1 MEPDEIASII
11 RKVSSSSLSV
21 DEYLRKH
28 RVPFSRPQYF
38 RYKARLAASGVEALV
53 DGRTKGN
60 YRKLTPGAE
69 GFLRGLHS
77 ANPHLSL
84 QQMCASLESALGIE
98 VDRSTVSRF
107 FKAVGEQIEWPRPE
121 EPDRSFTS
129 CGGFEIIGALALHLG
144 WAKHTAEVIAKERER
159 FKRTAAY
166 RHERASRDR
175 KGRNPL
181 GQFTG
186 EYNRREEIRLRRF
199 ASVEEKRGGKNFSR
213 TGLFRAGEAVLQRK
227 CLGILAL
234 PLITLNGTTR
244 SADVPLGNALAH
256 FCGYNYRHDTLDKF
270 LRELKYLGISGRLLR
285 EQVGFWLKHWHAIE
299 ESPSGGLPF
308 LCYYVDGNTKP
319 LWSEKRVKQNK
330 VTMLGRVMGCLEQVF
345 VHDGFGHPVY
355 METYAGKA
363 PVGEHILGLFE
374 KIEEALEGPGPP
386 LHVTRVIVMDAASNG
401 VATLRA
407 FAEQQRYHYITALD
421 DNQWNPRKVRHEG
434 RPKRYYFG
442 EATLRDCLLELE
454 DSRQKG
460 YLVVVRA
467 VRIDWDH
474 GKRTVLITSLPKEA
488 VGASLVVKAYFD
500 RWPHEEL
507 QFRGMKSFAC
517 LNRVAG
523 YGKMKLPDQNVR
535 QRQKKIERRLA
546 ALRASLKVPLKA
558 IADQEE
564 KLAVCVERERRLRM
578 RGQIVD
584 GRRVLDEADRA
595 ALKSITAQIANSRE
609 RIRAVQSECG
619 KSLFRLRRHEKEWLR
634 LQGKQYV
641 YRIDVELDQIMT
653 FFRMALVN
661 LSSWFLHECLGR
673 STMSLAR
680 FLHTILLLPA
690 TIELTRKQRRILLQ
704 RNPKDPEGMAAV
716 ELAINRLNK
725 WQIRHLDG
733 KRMEFG
739 LIQSHV
745 IST

>member
-1 MEPDEIASII
+1 
-11 RKVSSSSLSV
+11 
-21 DEYLRKH
+21 
-28 RVPFSRPQYF
+28 
-38 RYKARLAASGVEALV
+38 
-53 DGRTKGN
+53 
-60 YRKLTPGAE
+60 
-69 GFLRGLHS
+69 
-77 ANPHLSL
+77 
-84 QQMCASLESALGIE
+84 
-98 VDRSTVSRF
+98 
-107 FKAVGEQIEWPRPE
+107 
-121 EPDRSFTS
+121 
-129 CGGFEIIGALALHLG
+129 
-144 WAKHTAEVIAKERER
+144 
-159 FKRTAAY
+159 
-166 RHERASRDR
+166 
-175 KGRNPL
+175 
-181 GQFTG
+181 
-186 EYNRREEIRLRRF
+186 
-199 ASVEEKRGGKNFSR
+199 
-213 TGLFRAGEAVLQRK
+213 
-227 CLGILAL
+227 
-234 PLITLNGTTR
+234 
-244 SADVPLGNALAH
+244 
-256 FCGYNYRHDTLDKF
+256 
-270 LRELKYLGISGRLLR
+270 
-285 EQVGFWLKHWHAIE
+285 
-299 ESPSGGLPF
+299 
-308 LCYYVDGNTKP
+308 
-319 LWSEKRVKQNK
+319 VKQNK
-330 VTMLGRVMGCLEQVF
+330 VTMLGRVMRCLEQVF

-355 METYAGKA
+355 MESYAGKA

-374 KIEEALEGPGPP
+374 KIEDALEGPGPP

-442 EATLRDCLLELE
+442 DATLRDCLLELE
-454 DSRQKG
+454 DSREKG

-535 QRQKKIERRLA
+535 QRQKNIERRIA
-546 ALRASLKVPLKA
+546 TLRASLQAPLKA

-564 KLAVCVERERRLRM
+564 ILAVCVERERRLRM

-595 ALKSITAQIANSRE
+595 ALKSITAEIALCRE
-609 RIRAVQSECG
+609 RIRSVQSECG
-619 KSLFRLRRHEKEWLR
+619 KPLFSLRRHEKEWLR

-673 STMSLAR
+673 SRMSLAR

-704 RNPKDPEGMAAV
+704 RNLKDPEGMAAV
-716 ELAINRLNK
+716 ELAIKRLNE
-725 WQIRHLDG
+725 WEIRHLDG
-733 KRMEFG
+733 RRMEFG
-739 LIQSHV
+739 LI
-745 IST
+745 